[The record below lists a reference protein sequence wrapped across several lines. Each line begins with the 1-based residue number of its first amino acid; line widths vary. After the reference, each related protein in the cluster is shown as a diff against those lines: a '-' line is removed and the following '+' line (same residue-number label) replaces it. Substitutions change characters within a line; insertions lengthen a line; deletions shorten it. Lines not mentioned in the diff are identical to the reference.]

1 MKRESFQATVNG
13 KETDLFLLKNDSIEV
28 YITNYGARI
37 VSLLVKKDGQWI
49 DVVMGYDS
57 INDYLTTDEIY
68 HGTIVGRY
76 ANRIRRG
83 EFSING
89 KEYSLPINNIP
100 NHLHGGPNGFHD
112 QVWEVTNNAND
123 EITLSYFSKDGE
135 EGYPGN
141 LQTRVTYRLSS
152 NELEIFFEATTDQPT
167 VLNLTNHAYFNLN
180 GQGTSTILDHELEI
194 NANHFTPVDE
204 TLIPTGELAP
214 VEATPF
220 DFRKPFCI
228 GERID
233 DDHIQLKY
241 GGGYDHN
248 YALNKTGS
256 GRTFA
261 ARAKSDRTGLVME
274 VYTEEPG
281 IQLYTGNF
289 LKGANTLKGGYKDI
303 LRSGF
308 CLETQH
314 FPDSPNQPHFPSTV
328 LEPGQTFK
336 SSTAFRFVV

>member
-1 MKRESFQATVNG
+1 MNRDMFQTVVKG
-13 KETDLFLLKNDSIEV
+13 KTTDLFLLKNDAIQL

-37 VSLLVKKDGQWI
+37 AALLVKKAGQWV
-49 DVVMGYDS
+49 DVVMGYDT
-57 INDYLTTDEIY
+57 IQDYLSTNEIY

-76 ANRIRRG
+76 ANRIAKG
-83 EFSING
+83 KFSLNG
-89 KEYSLPINNIP
+89 SDYTLPINNLP

-112 QVWEVTNNAND
+112 QVWDVVNASGK
-123 EITLSYFSKDGE
+123 EIRLTYFSKDGE

-141 LQTRVTYRLSS
+141 LETVVTYRLHE
-152 NELEIFFEATTDQPT
+152 NEVEVLFEATTDEPT

-180 GQGTSTILDHELEI
+180 GQGIGTILDHELEI
-194 NANHFTPVDE
+194 NADHFTPVDE

-214 VEATPF
+214 VEGTPF
-220 DFRKPFCI
+220 DFRKPCRI

-233 DDHIQLKY
+233 DDHMQLKY

-248 YALNKTGS
+248 YVLNSNGG

-261 ARAKSDRTGLVME
+261 ARARGNQTGLVME

-289 LKGANTLKGGYKDI
+289 LKGLNTLKGGHKDL

-314 FPDSPNQPHFPSTV
+314 FPDSPNQPKFPTTV
-328 LEPGQTFK
+328 LMPGDTFR
-336 SSTAFRFVV
+336 SATAFRFIA

>member
-1 MKRESFQATVNG
+1 MKRELFQATVKG
-13 KETDLFLLKNDSIEV
+13 KATDLFVLKNGVVEV

-37 VSLLVKKDGQWI
+37 VSLLVKKEDQWI
-49 DVVMGYDS
+49 DVVMGFES
-57 INDYLTTDEIY
+57 IREYLETDEIY

-76 ANRIRRG
+76 ANRIARG
-83 EFSING
+83 KFHLNG

-100 NHLHGGPNGFHD
+100 NHLHGGPDGFHH
-112 QVWEVTNNAND
+112 QVWDVINMEDN

-141 LQTRVTYRLSS
+141 METRVTYRLS
-152 NELEIFFEATTDQPT
+152 NTELEIFFEATTDQPT
-167 VLNLTNHAYFNLN
+167 VLNLTNHSYFNLN
-180 GQGTSTILDHELEI
+180 GQGTSTILDHALEI
-194 NANHFTPVDE
+194 NADHFTPVDV

-214 VEATPF
+214 VEGTPF
-220 DFRKPFCI
+220 NFRKPFRI
-228 GERID
+228 GERIN

-248 YALNKTGS
+248 YALNKNAS

-261 ARAKSDRTGLVME
+261 ARVKGDETGLVME

-289 LKGANTLKGGYKDI
+289 MKGLNTLKGGYKDV

-314 FPDSPNQPHFPSTV
+314 FPDSPNQAHFPSTV
-328 LEPGQTFK
+328 LEPGQIFK